1 MARDVQLR
9 SLLRLSGLI
18 TSATNRA
25 NVASISLEGHRDV
38 VDSVAHEPQSGEPT
52 PATAPRPGA
61 FGLAPPA
68 IEDVEIA
75 ERVELRRD
83 RLLAGLTLMIGIGVA
98 MAAPFALQ
106 FGAAFF
112 LPVTAALVIA
122 IALVPILEWL
132 ERHHFPS
139 PLAALVCVVLFLVAA
154 NVALAAIVVPA
165 TQFFRLLPE
174 RIDRIQSNIAPLLD
188 LYSNLQRYV
197 NRTLEHLINNSQH
210 PAKTIAATP
219 PNSLVELTATS
230 APVVIV
236 QVFFAILVV
245 FFFLSGWTRLR
256 RRTITSRAS
265 FGGAM
270 ATARV
275 IQAVVDDTSAYLGT
289 ITIINLVLG
298 LIVAFGLWLV
308 GMPYPLMWGGIVALF
323 NYIPYLGPIIA
334 ALLMGLGGLMV
345 FNDVWTAMIPPA
357 IMIGCHLI
365 EANAVT
371 PLIVGHRLTINPLLI
386 LISLSF
392 WGWVW
397 GTPGALLA
405 VPLLIIIQTVIGAAG
420 KPDIA
425 GFLFEHGTLVRE
437 DRRRA
442 SEEDEPPL

>member
-1 MARDVQLR
+1 M
-9 SLLRLSGLI
+9 
-18 TSATNRA
+18 ATNQDEQPL
-25 NVASISLEGHRDV
+25 S
-38 VDSVAHEPQSGEPT
+38 
-52 PATAPRPGA
+52 PAPPSPRPGA

-68 IEDVEIA
+68 LDNADAA
-75 ERVELRRD
+75 ERVEMRRD
-83 RLLAGLTLMIGIGVA
+83 RLLAGLTLMIGIGVT

-106 FGAAFF
+106 FGATFF

-139 PLAALVCVVLFLVAA
+139 PLAALVCVVLFLLAA

-174 RIDRIQSNIAPLLD
+174 RIDRIQTNIAPLLE
-188 LYSNLQRYV
+188 LYSTLQRYV
-197 NRTLEHLINNSQH
+197 NRTLEHLINSSQH
-210 PAKTIAATP
+210 PASTIAAAP
-219 PNSLVELTATS
+219 PNSLLELTATS
-230 APVVIV
+230 APTVII

-256 RRTITSRAS
+256 RRTITSRSS

-289 ITIINLVLG
+289 ITLINFALG

-308 GMPYPLMWGGIVALF
+308 GMPYPLMWGGIVALL

-334 ALLMGLGGLMV
+334 ALLMALGGLMV
-345 FNDVWTAMIPPA
+345 FTDFWTAMIPPA
-357 IMIGCHLI
+357 IMICCHLL

-371 PLIVGHRLTINPLLI
+371 PMIVGHRLTINPLLI

-405 VPLLIIIQTVIGAAG
+405 VPLLIIIQTIIGAAG
-420 KPDIA
+420 KPDIF
-425 GFLFEHGTLVRE
+425 GFLFEHGTLIR
-437 DRRRA
+437 DYRRTSDDA
-442 SEEDEPPL
+442 DEALR